1 LTGFSPGIRS
11 IGNVL
16 NCEIAFQDL
25 EKVLDLALMYKVLNK
40 YKNSTL
46 SQLFIQIL
54 IFAVD
59 DSFADVFCIVSH
71 E

>member
-1 LTGFSPGIRS
+1 
-11 IGNVL
+11 
-16 NCEIAFQDL
+16 
-25 EKVLDLALMYKVLNK
+25 MYKVLNK